1 LGVQALKQKALDDAE
16 MVRDDVEPLALMGLS
31 LRAIAAKLNE
41 DKTLTPK
48 SRALYEAGQL
58 TADNR
63 KVWTARS
70 VLNTINRLNIERPTH
85 A

>member
-1 LGVQALKQKALDDAE
+1 
-16 MVRDDVEPLALMGLS
+16 MVRDEVEPLALKGLS
-31 LRAIAAKLNE
+31 LRAIASKLNKG
-41 DKTLTPK
+41 KTLTPK

-63 KVWTARS
+63 KAWTARS
-70 VLNTINRLNIERPTH
+70 VLNTINRLKIERPART